1 MEPHARVGRKSDRGV
16 RMTLSTTSPGDER
29 EAARTTAIAYPD
41 ADLSCGLSTDGILI
55 CGDEKSINRV
65 RNALHAES
73 GTVPALRAELLE
85 ARAALSS
92 STVQQVG
99 AEWMPIET
107 APKDG
112 RDFIALVGGLP
123 YMAHYDEFGRMVRMT
138 HCNRRGYGRSY
149 TTHQVDGKALIEIL
163 SEGEDDSYEVQ
174 GILWARNFNHKP
186 THWMPLPSFPSLF

>member
-1 MEPHARVGRKSDRGV
+1 
-16 RMTLSTTSPGDER
+16 
-29 EAARTTAIAYPD
+29 
-41 ADLSCGLSTDGILI
+41 
-55 CGDEKSINRV
+55 
-65 RNALHAES
+65 
-73 GTVPALRAELLE
+73 
-85 ARAALSS
+85 
-92 STVQQVG
+92 
-99 AEWMPIET
+99 MPIET